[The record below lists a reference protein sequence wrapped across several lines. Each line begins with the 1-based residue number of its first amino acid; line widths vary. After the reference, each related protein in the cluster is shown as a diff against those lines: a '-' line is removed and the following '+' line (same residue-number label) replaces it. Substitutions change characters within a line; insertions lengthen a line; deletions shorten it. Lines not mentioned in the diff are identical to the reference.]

1 VLMMQAIFNFGES
14 DYEIEVSM
22 SCIESYQNVVYDLVS
37 NHVCSTSL
45 PSDPADQ
52 QRAPLKFERNEKR
65 QNVVRGAISI
75 PIHDLAH
82 FLEVYR

>member
-1 VLMMQAIFNFGES
+1 MLEAIFYFGES

-65 QNVVRGAISI
+65 QNVVRGAISV
-75 PIHDLAH
+75 PIYDLAH
-82 FLEVYR
+82 FLEVYRYV